1 MSNLFHDEGAPANG
15 RKKIMLAT
23 PSYGPT
29 APSYTYSIARSR
41 EALSAAGL
49 NSSYLLLQGLCHVDD
64 ARNAICRHFLASD
77 CTDLL
82 FLDSD
87 VDWEPEGLVQLAKR
101 ELDIVGGVYPY
112 RRDGGEQMP
121 VRLMERSTHAIEEL
135 LEVDGLPTGFMKI
148 KRAVL
153 ELMIGTVPR
162 YFDKLDPTHMFFS
175 RPVPGEDMA
184 RWGGDIDFCN
194 RAKGL
199 GFRIFADSEIRLGH
213 AATII
218 LRDSLGSHLRRVMG
232 QTMKWVADRIR
243 RGEETD
249 ADYNEAFK
257 YVGNNYA
264 ADPGVLATLVSIA
277 RKCRGDIIETGSGLS
292 SVLMGAAAP
301 DCRIYSLE
309 HIQHYA
315 AQTVTWCEEAAVNNV
330 GMCYRELKD
339 FWYDYES
346 FKDLLPARFALGFCD
361 GPPRLYGTRTR
372 FLTEIA
378 PHCEVVV
385 FDDATS
391 DMKYLN
397 TLQAWAD
404 ANGRKLQILGRT
416 ALITKPH
423 QWISESAA

>member
-15 RKKIMLAT
+15 KKVMLAT
-23 PSYGPT
+23 PSYGAT

-41 EALSAAGL
+41 EALTAAGI
-49 NSSYLLLQGLCHVDD
+49 NSSYLLLQGMCHVDD

-87 VDWEPEGLVQLAKR
+87 VDWEPEGLVHLAKR

-121 VRLMERSTHAIEEL
+121 VRLMDRNTHAVDGI
-135 LEVDGLPTGFMKI
+135 LEVDGLPTGFLKI
-148 KRAVL
+148 KRSVF
-153 ELMIGTVPR
+153 ERMKDTVPR
-162 YFDKLDPTHMFFS
+162 YFDKLDPTYLFFA
-175 RPVPGEDMA
+175 RPTPQQDMA

-199 GFRIFADSEIRLGH
+199 GFRLFADSEIRLGH
-213 AATII
+213 AATVIM
-218 LRDSLGSHLRRVMG
+218 RDSLGSHLRRVTG
-232 QTMKWVADRIR
+232 QTLKHVADRIR
-243 RGEETD
+243 AGTETD

-264 ADPGVLATLVSIA
+264 ADPGVLAIVVGIA

-292 SVLMGAAAP
+292 SALIGAATDKKVYA
-301 DCRIYSLE
+301 LE
-309 HIQHYA
+309 HAQHYA
-315 AQTVTWCEEAAVNNV
+315 AQTFVWCQEAGVDNV
-330 GMCYRELKD
+330 GICYRELKD
-339 FWYDYES
+339 FWYDLEA
-346 FKDLLPARFALGFCD
+346 FKDLLPTKFALGFCD

-378 PHCEVVV
+378 PRCEVVV
-385 FDDATS
+385 CDDATS
-391 DMKYLN
+391 DMQYLN
-397 TLQAWAD
+397 ALQAWAD
-404 ANGRKLQILGRT
+404 ENGRKLQILGRT
-416 ALITKPH
+416 ALITKPQ
-423 QWISESAA
+423 QWINESAA